1 MSENIN
7 DVVNGEV
14 VENPNEL
21 VKETVETV
29 EETVETVEETVDPVE
44 EVVEAAKEAVTV
56 DPASMLDRDEADL
69 ALVRKRQII
78 DKITTGLLI
87 LLMCTPFAIL
97 LYIII
102 WFLNP

>member
-7 DVVNGEV
+7 
-14 VENPNEL
+14 
-21 VKETVETV
+21 ET
-29 EETVETVEETVDPVE
+29 VE
-44 EVVEAAKEAVTV
+44 EVVEETV
-56 DPASMLDRDEADL
+56 AEVEETTREVEETTAEVEETAPVATVLERDEADL
-69 ALVRKRQII
+69 ALVRKKEIF

-87 LLMCTPFAIL
+87 LLMCAPFAIL

>member
-21 VKETVETV
+21 VKQ
-29 EETVETVEETVDPVE
+29 TVETVEETVDAVE

-56 DPASMLDRDEADL
+56 DHASMLDRDEADL